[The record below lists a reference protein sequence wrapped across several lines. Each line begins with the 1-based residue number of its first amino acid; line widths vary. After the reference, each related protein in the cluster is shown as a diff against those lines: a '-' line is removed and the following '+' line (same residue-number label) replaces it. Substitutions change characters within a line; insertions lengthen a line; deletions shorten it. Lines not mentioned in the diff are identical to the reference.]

1 MASLCGLVWFFVFSQ
16 LFVVV
21 GLLDIFPFTFFSSFD
36 NIFYGLFIKKKKKGY
51 FLAKIS
57 SMDNFE
63 IFKFGGPCMIFNH
76 YLEV

>member
-36 NIFYGLFIKKKKKGY
+36 NIFYGLFIKKKKRDT
-51 FLAKIS
+51 F
-57 SMDNFE
+57 
-63 IFKFGGPCMIFNH
+63 
-76 YLEV
+76 